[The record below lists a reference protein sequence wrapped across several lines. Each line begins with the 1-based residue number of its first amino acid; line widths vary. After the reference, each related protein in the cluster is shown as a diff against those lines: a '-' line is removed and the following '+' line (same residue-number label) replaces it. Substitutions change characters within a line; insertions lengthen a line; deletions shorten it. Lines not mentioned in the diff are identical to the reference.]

1 MAKGRPKRV
10 LQYSNKFKL
19 QAVRLSE
26 LEGVKV
32 NDVAEAL
39 DIHPFMLS
47 RWRKEV
53 REGKIKGRSS
63 IPPEARAAN
72 KKRLAEMDAYARLKR
87 SFAVLQEEHELLKK
101 LHRFSSELKARSS
114 SS

>member
-1 MAKGRPKRV
+1 PKRV
-10 LQYSNKFKL
+10 LEYSQKFKL

-47 RWRKEV
+47 RWRKAV
-53 REGKIKGRSS
+53 RDGKIKGRTS
-63 IPPEARAAN
+63 IPPEARATT
-72 KKRLAEMDAYARLKR
+72 KKPAQMDAYARLKR
-87 SFAVLQEEHELLKK
+87 SYAVLQEEHELLKK
-101 LHRFSSELKARSS
+101 LSRFSSELKAKSS
-114 SS
+114 NS

>member
-1 MAKGRPKRV
+1 VAKGRPKRV

-63 IPPEARAAN
+63 IPPEAKAV
-72 KKRLAEMDAYARLKR
+72 KKKHEEMDAFARLKR
-87 SFAVLQEEHELLKK
+87 SYALLQEEHDLLKK
-101 LHRFSSELKARSS
+101 LHRFSSELKAQSS
-114 SS
+114 NS

>member
-10 LQYSNKFKL
+10 LEYSQKFKL

-47 RWRKEV
+47 RWRKEA
-53 REGKIKGRSS
+53 REGKIKGRVS
-63 IPPEARAAN
+63 IPPEAKAI
-72 KKRLAEMDAYARLKR
+72 KKKYDEMDAYARLKR
-87 SFAVLQEEHELLKK
+87 SYAVLQEEHELLKK
-101 LHRFSSELKARSS
+101 LSRFSSELKAKSS
-114 SS
+114 NS